1 MKALKFL
8 PLLALLAGASAC
20 GGSEP
25 AAPVEAPLTPEAAP
39 AAAEPGQPAAP
50 VTAPAAGFDWDK
62 WAGVVNENPCNWLT
76 PDDLAALG
84 ITGSGELEN
93 SASGARCLWKDSDG
107 AQLFSA
113 GVQTWESAANLA
125 GERQSQIGLA
135 ADLDGF
141 NRIGESAGSVTAI
154 YRASRGSL
162 VIFPNADDETTAIV
176 LNAQKTIRDGEA
188 AKSAKDE
195 RTTAF
200 ARKLIEIYGLQ

>member
-1 MKALKFL
+1 MKALQIL

-20 GGSEP
+20 GGSET
-25 AAPVEAPLTPEAAP
+25 AAPVAAPLTPEAAP

-50 VTAPAAGFDWDK
+50 VTAPAAGFDWNK

-84 ITGSGELEN
+84 IPGAGELES
-93 SASGARCLWKDSDG
+93 SASGERCLWKDSDG

-113 GVQTWESAANLA
+113 GIQTWDSAANLA

-135 ADLDGF
+135 AGMDGF
-141 NRIGESAGSVTAI
+141 NRIGESAGTVTAI

-162 VIFPNADDETTAIV
+162 VIFPNADDETAAIV
-176 LNAQKTIRDGEA
+176 LNAEKTMRDGEA
-188 AKSAKDE
+188 AKTAKDE
-195 RTTAF
+195 RATAF
-200 ARKLIEIYGLQ
+200 ARKLIEIYGL